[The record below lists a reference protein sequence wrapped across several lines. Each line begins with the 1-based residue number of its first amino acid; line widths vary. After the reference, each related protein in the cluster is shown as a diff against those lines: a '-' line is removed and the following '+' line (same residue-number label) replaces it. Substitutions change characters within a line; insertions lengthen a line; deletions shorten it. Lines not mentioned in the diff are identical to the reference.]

1 MIREVYDKCTIF
13 RRQASGMVYLIDPFG
28 HSIPTMCI
36 FLIFLSRHIGLQNRY
51 KGPSDRFRR
60 GAASVYKILF
70 LSHYVKTLAIMSHAP
85 DSLFSSER
93 PLPTFD
99 ELPAYKN
106 FSGCAWAVWGPD
118 DQLGTVNLLTEDVV
132 KKAAEEEIKY
142 VSFEF
147 EIFLES

>member
-1 MIREVYDKCTIF
+1 MTAKRLQGIT
-13 RRQASGMVYLIDPFG
+13 S
-28 HSIPTMCI
+28 
-36 FLIFLSRHIGLQNRY
+36 HI
-51 KGPSDRFRR
+51 
-60 GAASVYKILF
+60 V
-70 LSHYVKTLAIMSHAP
+70 P
-85 DSLFSSER
+85 DSMFSSEK

-142 VSFEF
+142 VSFESGVFNGEADAMTMLFLMKIGKEYFF
-147 EIFLES
+147 ELVRYFLLFSVFWKWCERLRKKNKSD

>member
-1 MIREVYDKCTIF
+1 MTKR
-13 RRQASGMVYLIDPFG
+13 
-28 HSIPTMCI
+28 
-36 FLIFLSRHIGLQNRY
+36 LQ
-51 KGPSDRFRR
+51 G
-60 GAASVYKILF
+60 
-70 LSHYVKTLAIMSHAP
+70 IMSHIAQVP

-142 VSFEF
+142 VSSFES
-147 EIFLES
+147 EVFLES